1 MIQETYKLRIM
12 KRFMLA
18 NELTKF
24 DTKYQS
30 QKVPSANNLGQQTLD
45 QLVDKMVTKKFNDLQ
60 KVR

>member
-1 MIQETYKLRIM
+1 MNAEE
-12 KRFMLA
+12 LA
-18 NELTKF
+18 AF
-24 DTKYQS
+24 DTKYQA